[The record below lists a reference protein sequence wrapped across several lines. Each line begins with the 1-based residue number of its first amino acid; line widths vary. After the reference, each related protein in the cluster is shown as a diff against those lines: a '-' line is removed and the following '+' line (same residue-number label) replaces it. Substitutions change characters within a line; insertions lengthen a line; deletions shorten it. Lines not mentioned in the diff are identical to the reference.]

1 MCQIVSLILLSMFS
15 VALYATEN
23 SVSTDSR
30 ELPITLNLGVSSY
43 SGSGLGANI
52 ELPISR
58 NFSASVG
65 VGHYGGFALGAKLY
79 KDISTDG
86 PYVGIGYG
94 MVEFEETYVEEE
106 SSWKEDLEYG
116 SFFIVGYRF
125 LKESGNF
132 FNAGMGLYS
141 RPEKSDEYVPG
152 ETKGG
157 NLGFTFDL
165 TYGITF

>member
-1 MCQIVSLILLSMFS
+1 MHKIVSLIILTMAPI
-15 VALYATEN
+15 ALFAADDN
-23 SVSTDSR
+23 VSTDGE
-30 ELPITLNLGVSSY
+30 ELPVILNLGISSY
-43 SGSGLGANI
+43 AGNGLGANI

-65 VGHYGGFALGAKLY
+65 VGHYGGFAIGAKMY
-79 KDISTDG
+79 KDLSTDG

-94 MVEFEETYVEEE
+94 MVEFEETYVEKE

-116 SFFIVGYRF
+116 RFFIIGYRY

-132 FNAGMGLYS
+132 FNAGIGLYS
-141 RPEKSDEYVPG
+141 RPEENDEHVPG
-152 ETKGG
+152 EKEGG

-165 TYGITF
+165 TYGIAF

>member
-1 MCQIVSLILLSMFS
+1 MYKIVLLILLSMFS
-15 VALYATEN
+15 VALYATD
-23 SVSTDSR
+23 SGGFTDSR
-30 ELPITLNLGVSSY
+30 ELPITLNLGLSSY
-43 SGSGLGANI
+43 AGNGLGANI
-52 ELPISR
+52 DLPISR
-58 NFSASVG
+58 SFSASVG
-65 VGHYGGFALGAKLY
+65 VGHYGGFALGVKLY

-132 FNAGMGLYS
+132 FNAGIGLYS
-141 RPEKSDEYVPG
+141 RPEERSEHVP
-152 ETKGG
+152 EEKEGG